1 MIQSGRDDNLLFLT
15 LSQKSHS
22 KNILDHISRVHFK
35 FKIAKNSLK
44 KMLSGRISKGVNC
57 QSGTLFTFFSHIFV
71 IVTKDL
77 FTWRWRYHVNVR
89 NQIKIRNDMDRRGY
103 PT

>member
-1 MIQSGRDDNLLFLT
+1 MTQSGRDDNLLFLT

-44 KMLSGRISKGVNC
+44 KMSSGPKGVNC
-57 QSGTLFTFFSHIFV
+57 QLGKWFAFFSHIFV

-77 FTWRWRYHVNVR
+77 FTWRWRTP
-89 NQIKIRNDMDRRGY
+89 G
-103 PT
+103 

>member
-1 MIQSGRDDNLLFLT
+1 MTQSGRDDNLLFLT

-44 KMLSGRISKGVNC
+44 KMSSGRVNKGVNC
-57 QSGTLFTFFSHIFV
+57 QPGTLFTFFSHIFV

-77 FTWRWRYHVNVR
+77 FTWRWRTPGRCGNHPHLSCKR
-89 NQIKIRNDMDRRGY
+89 
-103 PT
+103 T